1 MKPSPFRAFVPVV
14 VAFILISSFLIV
26 AAKMLVKVGIDPGLV
41 ITGNCILF
49 GVTIGSFSLFRKALF
64 AHNTHAFLRNVY
76 SALIL
81 KFFIL
86 LAVAFV
92 YIYATG
98 GALNKAGFLTLTG
111 LYFLYMFFEVA
122 ILMNLSRQI
131 RQDKNA

>member
-14 VAFILISSFLIV
+14 VVFVLISSSFIV
-26 AAKMLVKVGIDPGLV
+26 AGKMLVRLGVDPGLV

-49 GVTIGSFSLFRKALF
+49 GVTIASFSLFKKALF
-64 AHNTHAFLRNVY
+64 AHNTHAFLRNLY

-81 KFFIL
+81 KFFIVA
-86 LAVAFV
+86 AVAFV

-98 GALNKAGFLTLTG
+98 GALNKAGFLILTG

>member
-1 MKPSPFRAFVPVV
+1 MKPSPFRAFLP
-14 VAFILISSFLIV
+14 ILIIFL
-26 AAKMLVKVGIDPGLV
+26 LVSIFLSLAITLLRKWEIDQGLV
-41 ITGNCILF
+41 LTGNSILF
-49 GVTIGSFSLFRKALF
+49 LVTVASFFLFRRALL

-76 SALIL
+76 SALML

-86 LAVAFV
+86 IAVAFV

-98 GALNKAGFLTLTG
+98 GSLNKAGFLTITV

-122 ILMNLSRQI
+122 ILMNVSRQI

>member
-1 MKPSPFRAFVPVV
+1 MKPSPFRAFFPILTI
-14 VAFILISSFLIV
+14 FILVSLFFSLAV
-26 AAKMLVKVGIDPGLV
+26 TLLRKWGIDQGMV

-49 GVTIGSFSLFRKALF
+49 FVTVVSFYLFRQALL
-64 AHNTHAFLRNVY
+64 ANNTYGFLRNMY

-86 LAVAFV
+86 IAVAFV

-98 GALNKAGFLTLTG
+98 GALNKAGFLTITA
-111 LYFLYMFFEVA
+111 LYFIYMFFEVA
-122 ILMNLSRQI
+122 ILMNVSRQI